1 MKIKVEYKIS
11 LSPLLFGYVDN
22 NVLHFKHIEGIFN
35 EEAVKEMM

>member
-22 NVLHFKHIEGIFN
+22 NVLHFRHIEGIFN
-35 EEAVKEMM
+35 ELHGEEMM

>member
-1 MKIKVEYKIS
+1 MKIKVEYRIS

-35 EEAVKEMM
+35 ELRREEML